1 MVKGKFGKISSLKIL
16 WNWLWQ
22 HKDALFLIHFRE
34 TWLNLFRLLLVAMS
48 FSIFIFLID
57 IKLFTRHQV
66 VLFGILVL
74 LEQLDD
80 FVQLPPWCILKDSQL
95 CLHKYLFYIWLSL
108 RQNKSRYEIW
118 HWLEL
123 GCSCKWKQS
132 TNKEI

>member
-22 HKDALFLIHFRE
+22 HKDALIHFRE